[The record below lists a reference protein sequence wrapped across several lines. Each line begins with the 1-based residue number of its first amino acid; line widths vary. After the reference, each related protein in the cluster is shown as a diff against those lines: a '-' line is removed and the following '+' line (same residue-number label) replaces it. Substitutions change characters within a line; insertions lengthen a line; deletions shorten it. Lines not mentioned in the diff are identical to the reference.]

1 MVNVTDNDF
10 DLGGN
15 SEKVEPYAT
24 DFNGIFYILD
34 LALKKHGFDCC
45 LIKYS
50 QIMVR
55 IKQIV
60 YL

>member
-1 MVNVTDNDF
+1 MLVNVTDNDF

-15 SEKVEPYAT
+15 SEKVERYAT

-45 LIKYS
+45 LIKY
-50 QIMVR
+50 
-55 IKQIV
+55 
-60 YL
+60 